1 MTSSKARVALLLA
14 ITFFAGLAAGF
25 ALQGQM
31 AGPGVAAG
39 AEAAGGGNE
48 GQRGTTIERFA
59 DELGLTA
66 DQRTEI
72 APIVAEVRRE
82 MSALFEP
89 VRPAYDEV
97 VNSARA
103 RIEAILTDEQVEE
116 YRVLLEREYGS
127 GEMTD

>member
-1 MTSSKARVALLLA
+1 MTSSKARVSLLLA
-14 ITFFAGLAAGF
+14 ITFSAGLTAGF
-25 ALQGQM
+25 TIDGYL
-31 AGPGVAAG
+31 AG
-39 AEAAGGGNE
+39 ADVSAVAEPPGGGNE

-66 DQRTEI
+66 DQRAEI
-72 APIVAEVRRE
+72 APIVAETRRE

-103 RIEAILTDEQVEE
+103 SIEAILTEDQVEE

-127 GEMTD
+127 REMTD